1 MVSVSTGVS
10 AGAEQ
15 RAGLSRVT
23 LVGDR
28 RRIELVVPAQESLGA
43 LLPDIL
49 RLLGDRASGGPAAQR
64 LVTSDGA
71 VLAPHDSLASARVA
85 DGAVL
90 RLVREQDGVLAP
102 AGHDDHA
109 EDAADPLDIRGWG
122 WGARSRA
129 WTVVTAGVLLAAAAG
144 IGAAAWYP
152 DRAAAL
158 WLGVAAVLLAGAG
171 AAISALTGRP
181 GHRAPGLA
189 LLLQG
194 GTLGVLASWHAV
206 SGGGARLAAVG
217 LTVAAVLALLGLC
230 TPLGRGGLIGA
241 VSVALA
247 VGAWELGLALAG
259 PARAGVALG
268 FVSVVVLGSLPRLA
282 LIGAGLTR
290 LDDLR
295 SGGTPV
301 SRHQA
306 AAALGATH
314 RGLALATVA
323 MAVSAGAAGVLA
335 LGEPG
340 VWTVL
345 VALLLAG
352 LLFSRAR
359 AYPLAVEVVA
369 LLGAGTAVCVR
380 LVLLCAHDGD
390 APAGALAALC
400 ALAGL
405 AVMVLT
411 VRVPEAMRARL
422 RRWLDLLESTGVVA
436 LIPLS
441 LGAFGVYGLLFGA
454 F

>member
-28 RRIELVVPAQESLGA
+28 RRIELVVPAHESLGA

-64 LVTSDGA
+64 LITSDGA
-71 VLAPHDSLASARVA
+71 VLAPHDSLASARVS

-109 EDAADPLDIRGWG
+109 EDAADPLDVRGWG

-129 WTVVTAGVLLAAAAG
+129 WTVVTAGVLLAATAG

-217 LTVAAVLALLGLC
+217 LTAAAVLALLGLC

-323 MAVSAGAAGVLA
+323 MAASAGAAGVLA

-345 VALLLAG
+345 AALLLAG